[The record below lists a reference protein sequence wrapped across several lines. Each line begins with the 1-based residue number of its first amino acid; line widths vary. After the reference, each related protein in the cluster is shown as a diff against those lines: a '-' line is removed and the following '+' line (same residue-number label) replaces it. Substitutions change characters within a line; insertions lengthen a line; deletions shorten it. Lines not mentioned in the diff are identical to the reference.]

1 MRASTRLI
9 IGVIGANQP
18 SNVTYR
24 LAQEV
29 GRKIAERGGVVVC
42 GGLGGVM
49 EAACKGAKEAGG
61 LTIGI
66 LPGEEAKTAN
76 PYVDIPIVTG
86 IGYARN
92 IILVR
97 TAESIIAMDGSYGTL
112 SEIAHALQMGKPVI
126 GIRSQIAPVDV
137 PQVGD
142 PEGGCRTG
150 IRRLCRP
157 LSRTFQKG
165 GDRMQARPSMR
176 TVVRSPWVGCAF
188 LLLLGGC
195 SVAGIFES
203 RASITRFSPGETLY
217 RIARTYRVDLDELVK
232 ANHIA
237 DSPPHRCGDAA
248 ICPPRR
254 PGLEGAASEEAD
266 RSGVEED
273 TNLAGTSQCRA
284 GVLQAIVLR
293 IESDV
298 DRSLTRSR
306 RSRWTESRCRPR
318 WILFGP

>member
-1 MRASTRLI
+1 MSASTRLI

-76 PYVDIPIVTG
+76 SYVDIPIVTG

-126 GIRSQIAPVDV
+126 GIRSQIAPIDV

-142 PEGGCRTG
+142 PEEAVER
-150 IRRLCRP
+150 
-157 LSRTFQKG
+157 
-165 GDRMQARPSMR
+165 
-176 TVVRSPWVGCAF
+176 AF
-188 LLLLGGC
+188 
-195 SVAGIFES
+195 
-203 RASITRFSPGETLY
+203 
-217 RIARTYRVDLDELVK
+217 
-232 ANHIA
+232 
-237 DSPPHRCGDAA
+237 AA
-248 ICPPRR
+248 C
-254 PGLEGAASEEAD
+254 AD
-266 RSGVEED
+266 R
-273 TNLAGTSQCRA
+273 
-284 GVLQAIVLR
+284 
-293 IESDV
+293 
-298 DRSLTRSR
+298 
-306 RSRWTESRCRPR
+306 
-318 WILFGP
+318 